1 MGATTFSQIGLGKT
15 PREAFNQ
22 AQDQAGWEH
31 GHGGYSGTIVEKPGF
46 VLFQIPKG
54 TRCSAYKF
62 IGLVGDAEEMSE
74 SEYLKDSLQYA
85 RSATE
90 KRKLEAQIRK
100 EERRSAAWWKK
111 LNPALAAEVKRA
123 APVYHDKWEA
133 CVAVE
138 VTGTEATKIKVRNG
152 RKGTHDKV
160 FLFAGWASC

>member
-1 MGATTFSQIGLGKT
+1 MGADTFSSVALGKT
-15 PREAFNQ
+15 PQEAFHN
-22 AQDQAGWEH
+22 AVETARWEH
-31 GHGGYSGTIVEKPGF
+31 GNLGYTGSVCEKPGF
-46 VLFQIPKG
+46 VLFRIPKG
-54 TRCSAYKF
+54 VRCTAYRF
-62 IGLVGDAEEMSE
+62 MELVDGAEEMSE
-74 SEYLKDSLQYA
+74 SGYLKRRVQYA

-111 LNPALAAEVKRA
+111 LNPSLAEVVKRA
-123 APVYHDKWEA
+123 APVYRDKWEE

-138 VTGTEATKIKVRNG
+138 VTGAEAAKIKERHG

>member
-1 MGATTFSQIGLGKT
+1 MGATTFSSVALGKT
-15 PREAFNQ
+15 PTEAFHN
-22 AQDQAGWEH
+22 AVETARWEH
-31 GHGGYSGTIVEKPGF
+31 GNLGYTGSVCEKPGF

-100 EERRSAAWWKK
+100 EERKSAAWWKK

-138 VTGTEATKIKVRNG
+138 VTGTEAAKIKVRNG

-160 FLFAGWASC
+160 FLFAGYASC

>member
-1 MGATTFSQIGLGKT
+1 MGATTFSHIAYGKT
-15 PREAFNQ
+15 AREAFAQ

-46 VLFQIPKG
+46 VLFEIPKG
-54 TRCSAYKF
+54 VRCSAYRF
-62 IGLVGDAEEMSE
+62 MELVDEAEEMSE
-74 SEYLKDSLQYA
+74 SGYLEDSLQYA

-111 LNPALAAEVKRA
+111 LNPSLAEVVRRA

-138 VTGTEATKIKVRNG
+138 MAGQEAVKIKERHG